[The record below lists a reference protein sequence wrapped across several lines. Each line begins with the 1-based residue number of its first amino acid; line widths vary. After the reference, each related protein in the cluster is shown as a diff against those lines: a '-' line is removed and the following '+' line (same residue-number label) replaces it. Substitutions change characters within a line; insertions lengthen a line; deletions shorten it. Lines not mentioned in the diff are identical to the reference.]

1 MLKKILPFL
10 SSLFLFT
17 PATYADPIVADLTLP
32 TPSFVTCLIDVCT
45 IIQGTQVNRNL
56 FHSFSKFSIPVSG
69 SAFFDSPS
77 GIKNIITRVTGTEMT
92 EINGLLESTGNAN
105 FFLINPH
112 GIFFGRNAFLQV
124 GGSFYAST
132 ASSIIFQD
140 GTEFSAIN
148 PENPLLTM
156 SVPVGLQFGNNP
168 GNIRVTGN
176 IKNSQKD
183 AGNPS
188 ILTVSHG
195 QTLGLIGGN
204 IEISGTT
211 LQTAGGRIVLGGM
224 TESGTVIINEN
235 GSLLFPIQNPWADI
249 SILNNSNL
257 DVSNSKGGKISIYGN
272 NLLIS
277 NSNLSNAVSA
287 ENDNVIIED
296 LPDPITPSLTTSRIS
311 NLPNNTSIQS
321 SNIILNARNQILI
334 SSSKINSQV
343 SPNIDNNGGD
353 INIIGK
359 EIIIGGNTIISA
371 ATLGIG
377 NSGNINIEG
386 KTVSLNNTQ
395 INAST
400 FSSGNAGNINIIANQ
415 LEIAENTQIAASTFF
430 TGKGGNLNFFV
441 LGNID
446 IKGSSLMGTQS
457 EKFVNLDPDFPI
469 DIDLTSINYGNAGQF
484 DITAETFRLQ
494 EGSQIN
500 LATFT
505 NGQGGNLNLTANYIE
520 ISGVN
525 LAQRSGIFA
534 TTEGTGKAG
543 NLIINTNQLLIQ
555 DGGRI
560 SNSTRLNGDGG
571 TININAN
578 KLIELKGISSH
589 GLNPS
594 GIFALSGE
602 LGSRTQPTD
611 AKGNGGFIN
620 INTPQLKISNLA
632 ELSVSGKGTGPA
644 GNLFVNAQIINLD
657 QGIISA
663 ETKVGNLGNIDLKSQ
678 NYILMRN
685 QSKITT
691 NAQDLAT
698 GGNINI
704 NTPFI
709 FAIPNENSDITA
721 NAIKGRGGNI
731 NITTQSLYGISF
743 QNQLTQFSD
752 ITASSELGI
761 DGIVTINT
769 PGIDPSNGLS
779 SLPETPI
786 NAENLMT
793 KTCSNAN
800 IANNKF
806 KISGKGGLPLD
817 PYLLTNDI
825 ILSNYDTLPPN
836 YTQIKPSSNN
846 YVNQEKYPVKL
857 IEAQGWIVNKKG
869 EVMLVENSLNAHNN
883 IDIKT
888 AMNCQ

>member
-10 SSLFLFT
+10 SSLFIFT

-32 TPSFVTCLIDVCT
+32 TPSFVTCLGNSCT
-45 IIQGTQVNRNL
+45 IIKGTEVNENL
-56 FHSFSKFSIPVSG
+56 FHSFSKFSIPETG
-69 SAFFDSPS
+69 AAFFDPPS
-77 GIKNIITRVTGTEMT
+77 GIKNIITRVTGTEIS
-92 EINGLLESTGNAN
+92 EINGLLQSTGNAN
-105 FFLINPH
+105 FFLINPQ
-112 GIFFGRNAFLQV
+112 GIFFGKDAFLQV

-132 ASSIIFQD
+132 ANSMFFED
-140 GTEFSAIN
+140 GTEFSAVN

-176 IKNSQKD
+176 IKNSPK
-183 AGNPS
+183 GGETPS
-188 ILTVSHG
+188 ILTVSEG

-224 TESGTVIINEN
+224 KETGTVIINEN
-235 GSLLFPIQNPWADI
+235 GSLFFTIETPWADV

-257 DVSNSKGGKISIYGN
+257 DVSNSKGGKISIYGH

-277 NSNLSNAVSA
+277 NSSFKNVVATQ
-287 ENDNVIIED
+287 NDNND
-296 LPDPITPSLTTSRIS
+296 PQDMPDPITPSLTTSKIPNIPIS
-311 NLPNNTSIQS
+311 TTLIHS
-321 SNIILNARNQILI
+321 SNIILNARDKIFI
-334 SSSKINSQV
+334 SSSEINSQV
-343 SPNIDNNGGD
+343 SATINNQGWD
-353 INIIGK
+353 INIMGK
-359 EIIIGGNTIISA
+359 EVLIGDNTILSV

-386 KTVSLNNTQ
+386 NTVSLNNAQ

-400 FSSGNAGNINIIANQ
+400 FDVGNAGNINIIVQELQILN
-415 LEIAENTQIAASTFF
+415 NSQIAASTFF
-430 TGKGGNLNFFV
+430 TGEGGNLNFFV
-441 LGNID
+441 LGNMD
-446 IKGSSLMGTQS
+446 IKGSSLIGSQS
-457 EKFVNLDPDFPI
+457 QSILKTDHVFPI
-469 DIDLTSINYGNAGQF
+469 NTELTSIKYGNAGQF
-484 DITAETFRLQ
+484 DITTNKLNLQ

-500 LATFT
+500 LTTFT
-505 NGQGGNLNLTANYIE
+505 NGQGGNLNLNAHYIE

-543 NLIINTNQLLIQ
+543 NLIINTNKLLIQ

-571 TININAN
+571 TININATE
-578 KLIELKGISSH
+578 LIELKGISSD

-602 LGSRTQPTD
+602 LGPRTQPTD
-611 AKGNGGFIN
+611 ATGNGGFIN
-620 INTPQLKISNLA
+620 INTPQLKISDLA
-632 ELSVSGKGTGPA
+632 ELSVSGKGTGSA
-644 GNLFVNAQIINLD
+644 GNLFVNAPIINLD

-663 ETKVGNLGNIDLKSQ
+663 ETKVGDLGNIQLKSPD
-678 NYILMRN
+678 YILMRN

-709 FAIPNENSDITA
+709 FAIPLENSDITA

-761 DGIVTINT
+761 DGSVNINT
-769 PGIDPSNGLS
+769 PGIDPSHGLS

-793 KTCSNAN
+793 KTCSNNN

-806 KISGKGGLPLD
+806 KVSGKGGLPLD
-817 PYLLTNDI
+817 PYLLINDM
-825 ILSNYDTLPPN
+825 ILSDHGTLPNN
-836 YTQIKPSSNN
+836 YNQIKPAKNN
-846 YVNQEKYPVKL
+846 YVNREKSPVKL
-857 IEAQGWIVNKKG
+857 IEAQGWIINQKG
-869 EVMLVENSLNAHNN
+869 E
-883 IDIKT
+883 II
-888 AMNCQ
+888 